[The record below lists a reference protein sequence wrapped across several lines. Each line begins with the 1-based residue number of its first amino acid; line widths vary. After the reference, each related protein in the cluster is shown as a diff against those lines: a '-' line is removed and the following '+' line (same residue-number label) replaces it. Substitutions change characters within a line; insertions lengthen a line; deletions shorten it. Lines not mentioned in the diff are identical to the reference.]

1 MAIYFICQPDF
12 KGNTLYFL
20 ALRKF
25 SSYEIWLS
33 LGFLT
38 LRKFSSNEIWL
49 SLGFLTL
56 RKFSSNEILLSLG
69 FLTLRNFFY
78 SKCLKLPNSW
88 RKVFFQGWNFFKML
102 RKILALE
109 NFASIFHFE
118 WKIFILEKTVQLCSR
133 TLQLNL
139 SINFTFIS
147 SSLDLG
153 TYSYII

>member
-56 RKFSSNEILLSLG
+56 RKFFWLKMRKIAFCPLEG
-69 FLTLRNFFY
+69 KEGNFTHFETKKF
-78 SKCLKLPNSW
+78 SKCQKS
-88 RKVFFQGWNFFKML
+88 
-102 RKILALE
+102 
-109 NFASIFHFE
+109 
-118 WKIFILEKTVQLCSR
+118 
-133 TLQLNL
+133 
-139 SINFTFIS
+139 
-147 SSLDLG
+147 
-153 TYSYII
+153 